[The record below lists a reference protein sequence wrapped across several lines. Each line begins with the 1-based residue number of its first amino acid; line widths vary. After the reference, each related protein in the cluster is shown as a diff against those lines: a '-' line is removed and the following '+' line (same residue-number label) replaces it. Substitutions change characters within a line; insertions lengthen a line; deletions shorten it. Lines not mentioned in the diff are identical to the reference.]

1 MSNQQMVKS
10 IMSRALAKSL
20 AVVALTAGLAGVGL
34 APAQGAPVD
43 VRPVAESEPGSSVTG
58 SAETLLAFPLGFI
71 LFGACFADGPGDVH
85 NPLCQ
90 ALLDL
95 ATASGSLG

>member
-1 MSNQQMVKS
+1 MMKS
-10 IMSRALAKSL
+10 IMSRTLGKSV
-20 AVVALTAGLAGVGL
+20 AVVALTAGLAGMGL
-34 APAQGAPVD
+34 APAQGAPAE

-71 LFGACFADGPGDVH
+71 LFGACFADGPGDDH